1 MGFKLDPWVL
11 GPIIRFIISG
21 SFFPSSTWRAKQRLK
36 ATMPSRKKA
45 SKKHATIS
53 KASLFLLK
61 SKSTEIESARLR
73 DGNSL
78 PEKQQFSIGVI
89 DVTRALER
97 MPPIARVR
105 SSPQQP
111 HSICSNHKA
120 PLDQLQVVLLASD
133 RWLMKHLPIM
143 ASSRRVPLIHV
154 KDKKG
159 GSLRLGELFRL
170 RTAMAIGVK
179 AKGNASNQLFEK
191 ILHGDEINH
200 GTNCIDTI
208 AMPDGPCQ

>member
-1 MGFKLDPWVL
+1 MSPHIYLNCFL
-11 GPIIRFIISG
+11 IFSFICIH
-21 SFFPSSTWRAKQRLK
+21 FVFY
-36 ATMPSRKKA
+36 
-45 SKKHATIS
+45 
-53 KASLFLLK
+53 
-61 SKSTEIESARLR
+61 SKSCRLGLTPKSVCVQIGCIKFTREIESARLR

-78 PEKQQFSIGVI
+78 PEKFSIGVI

>member
-78 PEKQQFSIGVI
+78 PEKFSIGVI